1 MSSCCSEE
9 GCGGAELA
17 KAGQARVL
25 YWVLALNAI
34 MFAVEFTAGWLVHST
49 ALVGDS
55 LDMLGDALTYGVTLF
70 ALHRGLLWQARASLF
85 KGGVMLLFG
94 VVVFAE
100 VVNKLVYGLPP
111 LPGWMA
117 AVGALALA
125 VNSVCFALL
134 YQYRDDGVN
143 MRSTWICSRNDL
155 IANTGVLVAAGAVWY
170 LDSGWPD
177 IVVGVGIAA
186 LFLNSSRGVLRDA
199 AQAAN
204 EAHAGA

>member
-1 MSSCCSEE
+1 MSNCCSDD

-34 MFAVEFTAGWLVHST
+34 MFVVEFAAGWLVHST

-85 KGGVMLLFG
+85 KGTVMLLFG
-94 VVVFAE
+94 VVVLAE

-117 AVGALALA
+117 AVGMLALA
-125 VNSVCFALL
+125 VNTVCFALL
-134 YQYRDDGVN
+134 YRYRDAGVN

-155 IANTGVLVAAGAVWY
+155 IANTGVLMAAGAVWY
-170 LDSGWPD
+170 LGSAWPD
-177 IVVGVGIAA
+177 ILVGLGIAA
-186 LFLNSSRGVLRDA
+186 LFLNSSRGVIRDA
-199 AQAAN
+199 LRASD